1 MGQRI
6 TGLRLPANIMFTNG
20 ATSVTVGSHF
30 ATGFSM
36 DGIVESLE
44 RDGDAV
50 VLTFEKT
57 GQQVLLFGSGML
69 AEIQPAKP
77 KEKGK

>member
-69 AEIQPAKP
+69 AEIEPTKP
-77 KEKGK
+77 KEKAK